1 MTTSRRDLMK
11 TLGAGAAALPP
22 PATRRRFRGG
32 ETRATG
38 DVDPASTAEREL
50 KIVNL
55 DLLED
60 EARKLISPRRF
71 AFMGPAGDGVTFREN
86 RRAFNDYPIMPRRLQ
101 GISAQAID
109 LRTTL
114 LEHELPIPMI
124 TCPMGGHGLFHANAE
139 VATAGGT
146 GVAGTLYVSS
156 GAAHKPMED
165 IAKATPGP
173 KWFQIYM
180 NRDMEINRW
189 LVQRAKAAGFSAI
202 VLTAD
207 ALGPNPADEYVRL
220 GSFQPP
226 GLTQG
231 NHDPG
236 TRRPRHLQRFQAR
249 PELQRHRLPARGL
262 GPAGDRQGHR
272 CSRRISGN
280 RWRRAPPPSGSPIT
294 AAASSTACRPRSPS
308 CGRRPTWFREGA
320 DHLRQRHP
328 ARHRRVQGAGARRH
342 RGRGRTPGA
351 VGSYRRRRSGVK
363 SVYAHITGEMRAAM
377 MLSGVAKP
385 SDIKREHVA
394 MVKVDRQTR
403 ARADASGNWRSNL
416 TAAAVALARRNCAN
430 PRPPELNEWRRD
442 SMADHG
448 AGRICDRD
456 RQRPSGARSDLREL
470 RSSGLCRDRAT
481 SSTS

>member
-11 TLGAGAAALPP
+11 TFGAGAAILAAGHSTGALAQGKPVPP
-22 PATRRRFRGG
+22 
-32 ETRATG
+32 G
-38 DVDPASTAEREL
+38 DVDPASTADREL

-109 LRTTL
+109 LRTKL

-124 TCPMGGHGLFHANAE
+124 TCPMGGHGMFHANAE

-146 GVAGTLYVSS
+146 GAAGTLYVSS

-189 LVQRAKAAGFSAI
+189 LVQRARAAGFSAI

-231 NHDPG
+231 NHDPALGGRG
-236 TRRPRHLQRFQAR
+236 TFRDFKRDLSFSDIGFLREASGLPVIVKGIVQSQDIRESLAAGAAAIWVSNHGGRQLDGVPAAISLLRPAADVVQGKVPIIFDSGIRRGIDVFKALALGATVVAVGR
-249 PELQRHRLPARGL
+249 PVLWGL
-262 GPAGDRQGHR
+262 IAG
-272 CSRRISGN
+272 
-280 RWRRAPPPSGSPIT
+280 GSP
-294 AAASSTACRPRSPS
+294 
-308 CGRRPTWFREGA
+308 
-320 DHLRQRHP
+320 
-328 ARHRRVQGAGARRH
+328 
-342 RGRGRTPGA
+342 
-351 VGSYRRRRSGVK
+351 GVS
-363 SVYAHITGEMRAAM
+363 SVYAHITAEMRAAM
-377 MLSGVAKP
+377 LLSGVAKP

-394 MVKVDRQTR
+394 MLK
-403 ARADASGNWRSNL
+403 
-416 TAAAVALARRNCAN
+416 
-430 PRPPELNEWRRD
+430 E
-442 SMADHG
+442 
-448 AGRICDRD
+448 
-456 RQRPSGARSDLREL
+456 
-470 RSSGLCRDRAT
+470 
-481 SSTS
+481 